1 MARVIINVGCGDGE
15 RAGKHRKRAKKG
27 LWLLTLEPDEPIKKE
42 NMEVNLKPIKPGYRR
57 PFTLTTDEPVDLRA
71 DGVNYFTATSI
82 QGDSTIV
89 FTTQSATGASGFVNG
104 DGAIGDK
111 VVQISA
117 DAHVGEG
124 DVEITL
130 DVSYTVQNPDATEI
144 GFSLGGPDEPIPTT

>member
-1 MARVIINVGCGDGE
+1 MAKKVIINIGCDNVHK
-15 RAGKHRKRAKKG
+15 KHKRTKNR
-27 LWLLTLEPDEPIKKE
+27 LWLLATGPDELIEKE
-42 NMEVNLKPIKPGYRR
+42 NMIVNLKPIAPGFRR
-57 PFTLTTDEPVDLRA
+57 PFTLLTDEAVDLRP
-71 DGVNYFTATSI
+71 DGVNYFTAVPT

-89 FTTQSATGASGFVNG
+89 FTSQTPTTAAGFVNG

-130 DVSYTVQNPDATEI
+130 DVAYTVQNPDATAI
-144 GFSLGGPDEPIPTT
+144 GFTLGGPDEPIPATV